1 MKRFLILLAVLA
13 IAGCAATAKTEVKRG
28 KKGLHINCS
37 GLSSSW
43 DKCYTKA
50 TQSCGPKGY
59 KVIAKSG
66 DTVEDPGDYPFGL
79 NPAGYTS
86 RSMIVICK

>member
-1 MKRFLILLAVLA
+1 MKRILLILAVLA
-13 IAGCAATAKTEVKRG
+13 IAGCAATAKTEVTRG
-28 KKGLHINCS
+28 KKGMHINCS

-50 TQSCGPKGY
+50 AASCDKGY
-59 KVIAKSG
+59 KVIARAG
-66 DTVEDPGDYPFGL
+66 DDDAEPGDFLFGI

>member
-1 MKRFLILLAVLA
+1 MKRILLILGILA
-13 IAGCAATAKTEVKRG
+13 IAGCAATANTEVKRG

-43 DKCYTKA
+43 ERCYSKA
-50 TQSCGPKGY
+50 AASCSSKGY
-59 KVIAKSG
+59 KVIARSG
-66 DTVEDPGDYPFGL
+66 DTDEEPGDYVFGI

>member
-1 MKRFLILLAVLA
+1 MKRIMIILAVLA
-13 IAGCAATAKTEVKRG
+13 IAGCAATAKTEVRKG
-28 KKGLHINCS
+28 KKGVHINCS

-43 DKCYTKA
+43 DKCYSKA
-50 TQSCGPKGY
+50 AASCSSRGY
-59 KVIAKSG
+59 KVVARSG
-66 DTVEDPGDYPFGL
+66 DADEEAGDYLFGI

>member
-1 MKRFLILLAVLA
+1 MKRILLILAILM

-43 DKCYTKA
+43 NKCYTKA
-50 TQSCGPKGY
+50 ANSCGKKGY
-59 KVIAKSG
+59 KIVAKSG
-66 DTVEDPGDYPFGL
+66 EGDEEPGDYPFGL